1 MLEPDDTPR
10 NRWVVLAAALFGL
23 FSVGFSITVLAVASK
38 TIAADFGVSTN
49 DIVWVITGPILLGAV
64 ITPAAG
70 KVTDLLGAR
79 RVYLVAMSAVAVF
92 AALTA
97 TAWSAPSLILFRVLG
112 AALGAATGPA
122 AMSLINRMFE
132 RHERAKALG
141 YWAMV
146 AAGAPVLGVV
156 VGGPVVQYV
165 SWRWIFIVQVPLSLI
180 TVFVCAR
187 IFPETP
193 RKNVTFDYVGAVLL
207 GLGSASF
214 VVALNR
220 APEPGWGW
228 THPVIVVLFA
238 ATPILLTAFVW
249 YEGKIEH
256 QLIPLRYFR
265 RRNFAFP
272 LANQFFASFAYMGGF
287 FLTPFLMQDVLGYDQ
302 TRTGLVSIARPV
314 AFTIAGPVAGWA
326 ATKVGERANGV
337 LGGLFLLGSMLLF
350 SAAGAGAAS
359 TLVLGALILSGLG
372 MGTTAPAMTAAA
384 ANSVADEDL
393 GVAGGAQQMFGQ
405 LGVVVGTQIMFT
417 IKELGTSPEVAASIK
432 AKVPLTAEQVA
443 SLATAYSHGYIVGA
457 VGAVFAVACAVGVR
471 SSVKRGKPVDLRS
484 AEEKRE
490 EDAEAELVATYA
502 DALYGPRP

>member
-1 MLEPDDTPR
+1 VPEPEVIPR
-10 NRWVVLAAALFGL
+10 NRWVVLSAALFGL

-70 KVTDLLGAR
+70 KVTDLFGAR
-79 RVYLVAMSAVAVF
+79 RVYLVAMSAVTVF

-97 TAWSAPSLILFRVLG
+97 MAWSAPSLIVFRVLG

-122 AMSLINRMFE
+122 AMSLINRLFE
-132 RHERAKALG
+132 RHERSKALG
-141 YWAMV
+141 WWAMV

-165 SWRWIFIVQVPLSLI
+165 SWRWIFIAQVPLSLI

-193 RKNVTFDYVGAVLL
+193 RKRVAFDVVGAVLL

-238 ATPILLTAFVW
+238 ATPILLVSFVF
-249 YEGKIEH
+249 YERNVEH
-256 QLIPLRYFR
+256 QLIPLRYFK

-272 LANQFFASFAYMGGF
+272 LANQFFANFAYMGGF

-302 TRTGLVSIARPV
+302 SRTGLVSIARPA

-337 LGGLFLLGSMLLF
+337 LGGLFLLGSMLCF
-350 SAAGAGAAS
+350 SAAGAGVAS

-384 ANSVADEDL
+384 ANSVEDEDL

-417 IKELGTSPEVAASIK
+417 IKELGTSPDIAASIK
-432 AKVPLTAEQVA
+432 AKVPLTQDQVV
-443 SLATAYSHGYIVGA
+443 SLAAAYSHGYLIGGIGA
-457 VGAVFAVACAVGVR
+457 VLAVACAVGVQ
-471 SSVKRGKPVDLRS
+471 SSVKRGKSVDPQS
-484 AEEKRE
+484 ADDRR
-490 EDAEAELVATYA
+490 DAEAVDLYA
-502 DALYGPRP
+502 DALSGPRS